1 MYLNTLFLL
10 YLGLIK
16 LYIMKVIKISI
27 IALFIG
33 FNGFSQD
40 QKNLVLPNENLITE
54 NIAPIPKE
62 LAQKVKKYSESRGA
76 SLIDIHPVNDEI
88 IMNTRFGSTN
98 QLHQLIQP
106 LGARKQI
113 TFFEEPVNSASY
125 EPTKGEYLVYSKDMG
140 GNEFG
145 QLYKLDL
152 KTLQSTLLTDGGRSQ
167 NGGINWKKDGSGFY
181 FSSTM
186 RNGGDRDIYYLN
198 PNESK
203 SAQLVL
209 QVKGGGWGIQD
220 VSDNGK
226 KLLIGEYISANE
238 SHLWMFDTES
248 KILSEAT
255 IRKDK
260 SIVQGNANF
269 SKNGNEIWFIT
280 DKENEF
286 QRLAIF
292 NLQSKVTTYF
302 TTSIPWNVEGYAM
315 SDDKSKLVFMTN
327 EGGLNKIYLMDAA
340 TKKYTAIKNIPVG
353 LFAGMNFTKN
363 GKFLFFTQSTAESSS
378 DVYKLNLKTNNVE
391 QWTESE
397 LGEMQKTDMSK
408 PKLIEWTSF
417 DNLKISGFYYP
428 ASAKFTGKRPV
439 LINIHGGPEGQSL
452 ASFLGSSNYYTNEM
466 GVAIIYPNVRGSSGF
481 GKTYIAKDNGF
492 LREDSVKDIGALLD
506 WISQQPDLDK
516 DRIMIMGG
524 SYGGYM
530 TLATAFHF
538 ADRIKCS
545 VDIVGISNFNTF
557 LKNTEEYRRDLRRVE
572 YGDEREA
579 KMYAF
584 LDKISPLNNT
594 AKIKKPMFIIQGTND
609 PRVPVTEATQMRDKL
624 KKQGNTVWY
633 LEAKDEG
640 HGFRKK
646 ANVDYQ
652 RLAVIR
658 FMEEYL
664 LK

>member
-1 MYLNTLFLL
+1 M
-10 YLGLIK
+10 K
-16 LYIMKVIKISI
+16 LPKISI
-27 IALFIG
+27 IALIIG

-54 NIAPIPKE
+54 NIASISKE
-62 LAQKVKKYSESRGA
+62 FAQKVKKYSESRGA
-76 SLIDIHPVNDEI
+76 SLVAIHPTKNEI
-88 IMNTRFGSTN
+88 IINTRFGSTN
-98 QLHQLIQP
+98 QLHKVMQP
-106 LGARKQI
+106 LGDRKQI
-113 TFFEEPVNSASY
+113 TFFEEPVNDASY
-125 EPTKGEYLVYSKDMG
+125 EPTKGEYLIYSKDIG

-152 KTLQSTLLTDGGRSQ
+152 KTLQSALLTDGGRSQ
-167 NGGINWKKDGSGFY
+167 NGGITWEKNGSGFY
-181 FSSTM
+181 FSSTK
-186 RNGGDRDIYYLN
+186 RNGGDRDIYYMN
-198 PNESK
+198 PNDPK
-203 SAQLVL
+203 SAKLVL
-209 QVKGGGWGIQD
+209 EVKGGGWRIHD

-226 KLLIGEYISANE
+226 KLLIGEYVSANE
-238 SHLWMFDTES
+238 SHIWLFDTQT
-248 KILSEAT
+248 KTLSEVT
-255 IRKDK
+255 NRKDK
-260 SIVQGNANF
+260 SIVQGDAEF
-269 SKNGNEIWFIT
+269 SKNENEIWFTT
-280 DKENEF
+280 DRENEF
-286 QRLAIF
+286 QRLATL
-292 NLQSKVTTYF
+292 NLQTKIVTYF
-302 TTSIPWNVEGYAM
+302 SSIIPWNVEGYVL
-315 SDDKSKLVFMTN
+315 SDDKTNLIFMTN
-327 EGGLNKIYLMDAA
+327 EGGLHKIYLMDTT
-340 TKKYTAIKNIPVG
+340 TKKYKEIKNIPVG
-353 LFAGMNFTKN
+353 LFGGMNFTKD
-363 GKFLFFTQSTAESSS
+363 GKYLFFTQSTAESSS
-378 DVYKLNLKTNNVE
+378 DVYRLDLKTNKME

-397 LGEMQKTDMSK
+397 LGEMQKANMSK

-417 DNLKISGFYYP
+417 DKLKISGFYYP
-428 ASAKFTGKRPV
+428 ASPKFTGKRPV
-439 LINIHGGPEGQSL
+439 LINIHGGPEGQSM
-452 ASFLGSSNYYTNEM
+452 ASFLGSSNYYTNEL

-481 GKTYIAKDNGF
+481 GKTFIAKDNGF

-506 WISQQPDLDK
+506 WIAQQPDLDK
-516 DRIMIMGG
+516 DKIMIMGG

-579 KMYAF
+579 QMYAF
-584 LDKISPLNNT
+584 LEIISPLNNT
-594 AKIKKPMFIIQGTND
+594 DKIKKPMFIIQGTND

-624 KKQGNTVWY
+624 KNQGNTVWY